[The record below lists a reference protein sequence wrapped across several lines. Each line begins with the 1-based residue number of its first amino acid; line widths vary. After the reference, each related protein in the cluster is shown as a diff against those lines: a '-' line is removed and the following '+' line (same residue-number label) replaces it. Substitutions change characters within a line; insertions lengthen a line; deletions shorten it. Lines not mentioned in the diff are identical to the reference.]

1 MSIRLKDRE
10 EEIIALFEWI
20 DDDMDR
26 YTEIINFGKK
36 LEAFPEDMRLESNE
50 VKGCQSKVW
59 LTHSYQDNRIY
70 FLADSNTTITKG
82 IVAILVYLWSGL
94 SPQEIDDA
102 SLEVLDRI
110 ELRQHLTSQRGNG
123 LTAMIQRMKAIANSY
138 K

>member
-10 EEIIALFEWI
+10 EEITALFEWI

-36 LEAFPEDMRLESNE
+36 LETFPEDMRLESNE

-110 ELRQHLTSQRGNG
+110 ELRQHLTSQRSNG

>member
-1 MSIRLKDRE
+1 MSISLRDRE

-36 LEAFPEDMRLESNE
+36 LEPFPEEMRIELNE

-59 LTHSYQDNRIY
+59 LTHSYRDGIIY
-70 FLADSNTTITKG
+70 FSADSNTTITKG

-94 SPQEIDDA
+94 TPSEIADA

-110 ELRQHLTSQRGNG
+110 ELRQHLTSQRSNG